1 MSESLVQKLSRL
13 DSKIKELEAEL
24 ISVKNK
30 NLEPL
35 EPVDLEAEV
44 IKVVD
49 IHFVNNLYR
58 NNK

>member
-1 MSESLVQKLSRL
+1 MSESLVQKLSSL

-24 ISVKNK
+24 IAVKNK
-30 NLEPL
+30 RLEPL
-35 EPVDLEAEV
+35 GPIDLETE
-44 IKVVD
+44 ITKVVD